1 MFPNPDGCDEKM
13 SVRIEIISLH
23 NGKKILEKQFKNN
36 VLRLSKY
43 LTYNPN
49 KSNISTLFV
58 KF

>member
-13 SVRIEIISLH
+13 GVRIEIISLH